1 MTRQDRVAWAF
12 TAPVLVATA
21 AMLVAPTLAAF
32 ALSLTDFDI
41 YALADLHN
49 LRFVGFGN
57 YLALLTD
64 PLFWR
69 AIANTAAFTVLGVPA
84 AIGASLVA
92 ALLVDAATVRWKP
105 LWRLLLFAPYV
116 TTLAATA
123 LVWRYVLDARFG
135 ILNAAL
141 GWAGIRPVDWLGDP
155 ATSIPAVLIFVVWK
169 VFGYN
174 MLVFTAALATVS
186 PDLHDAARLDGAGAW
201 SRFRHVTLP
210 AIGPAV
216 LLAGVLSVAGFLEIF
231 TEPYVMTHG
240 GPAQSTVTVLYF
252 MFEQGFEWWSLGLAS
267 AVAVLLFIAVLALTA
282 VQVRIGRRHG
292 WV

>member
-49 LRFVGFGN
+49 LRFIGFGN

-141 GWAGIRPVDWLGDP
+141 GWAGIGPVDWLGDP

-282 VQVRIGRRHG
+282 AQVRIGRRHG